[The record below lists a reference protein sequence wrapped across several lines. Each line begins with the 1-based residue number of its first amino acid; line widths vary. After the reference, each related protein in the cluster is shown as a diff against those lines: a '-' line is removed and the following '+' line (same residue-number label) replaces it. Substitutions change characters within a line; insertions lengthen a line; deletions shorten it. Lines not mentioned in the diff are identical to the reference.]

1 MRTADEITAIY
12 ERHADTVWR
21 VCFAFMKNHD
31 EAQDL
36 LQETFVRLIRS
47 ETAFDS
53 PEHEK
58 AWLIVT
64 ASNLC
69 KNALKS
75 PARRTEDIDDHE
87 ELPAPETAADYDVAE
102 AILKLPPEYKD
113 VIYLYYYAGYRSA
126 EIAKL
131 QDKPPATVRTQ
142 LARARKLLKKFL
154 EEP

>member
-1 MRTADEITAIY
+1 MNGGNDPVRTAEEITALY

-21 VCFAFMKNHD
+21 VCFAFMRNHT

-47 ETAFDS
+47 DRQFEG

-75 PARRTEDIDDHE
+75 PARLHEDIDDHE
-87 ELPAPETAADYDVAE
+87 DLQAPEDAADFDVSE
-102 AILKLPPEYKD
+102 AILRLPADYKD
-113 VIYLYYYAGYRSA
+113 LIYLY
-126 EIAKL
+126 
-131 QDKPPATVRTQ
+131 
-142 LARARKLLKKFL
+142 
-154 EEP
+154 

>member
-1 MRTADEITAIY
+1 MRTAEEITALY

-21 VCFAFMKNHD
+21 VCYAFMRNHHD
-31 EAQDL
+31 AQDL
-36 LQETFVRLIRS
+36 LQETFVRLFQS
-47 ETAFDS
+47 DKQFDG

-69 KNALKS
+69 KNALRDPS
-75 PARRTEDIDDHE
+75 RRVEDIDTHE
-87 ELPAPETAADYDVAE
+87 DLPAPETSADFDVSE

-113 VIYLYYYAGYRSA
+113 VIYLYYYEGYSTA
-126 EIAKL
+126 DIARL

-142 LARARKLLKKFL
+142 LARARKLLKKLL

>member
-1 MRTADEITAIY
+1 MRTAEEITALY

-21 VCFAFMKNHD
+21 VCFAFMRNHA

-36 LQETFVRLIRS
+36 LQETFVCLIRS
-47 ETAFDS
+47 DRQFDG
-53 PEHEK
+53 PDHER

-75 PARRTEDIDDHE
+75 PARLHEDIDSYE
-87 ELPAPETAADYDVAE
+87 ELHAPENAVDFDVSE
-102 AILKLPPEYKD
+102 AILKLPADYKD
-113 VIYLYYYAGYRSA
+113 VIYLYYYAGYSTA
-126 EIAKL
+126 EIASL

-142 LARARKLLKKFL
+142 LSRARKLLKKLL